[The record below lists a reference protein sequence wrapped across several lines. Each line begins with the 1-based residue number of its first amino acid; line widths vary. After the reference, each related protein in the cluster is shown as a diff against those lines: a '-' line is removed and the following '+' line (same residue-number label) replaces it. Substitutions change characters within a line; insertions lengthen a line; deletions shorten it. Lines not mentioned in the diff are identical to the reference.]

1 MILLVFL
8 QGTVLMHKGGMNKS
22 REERVLQ
29 VKNLEKTVLDFQ
41 TYIPIGGAV
50 AKLQTWSK
58 QGAEILYMSAHTKP
72 RDVMID
78 QNLLIKYHFPEGHLY
93 YRKKGE
99 KYHSIL
105 EKLVPTIIIE
115 DDCESI
121 GGDKEMAITYVNPE
135 KRMQI
140 KSIIV
145 PEFGGIDHLSDELV
159 EL

>member
-1 MILLVFL
+1 MKILVFL

-22 REERVLQ
+22 REERVIQ
-29 VKNLEKTVLDFQ
+29 VKNLEKTVLDFK

-58 QGAEILYMSAHTKP
+58 QGAEIMYMSAHIKP
-72 RDVMID
+72 ENATID
-78 QNLLIKYHFPEGHLY
+78 QNLLKKYHFPEGQLY

-105 EKLVPTIIIE
+105 ERLAPVIIIE

-121 GGDKEMAITYVNPE
+121 GGVKEMAITYVNLE
-135 KRMQI
+135 KRRQI
-140 KSIIV
+140 KPIIV
-145 PEFGGIDHLSDELV
+145 PEFGGIDHLSDELT